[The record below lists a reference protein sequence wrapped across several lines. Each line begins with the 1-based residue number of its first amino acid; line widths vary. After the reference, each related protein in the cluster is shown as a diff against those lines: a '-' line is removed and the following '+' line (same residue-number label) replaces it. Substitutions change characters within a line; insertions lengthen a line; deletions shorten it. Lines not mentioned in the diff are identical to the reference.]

1 MIGIDEA
8 GRGALAG
15 PVVAACVCLHQ
26 KINNLNDSKKLPLE
40 KRLDVFE
47 KIKKQ
52 ADFIGIGVV
61 GPRII
66 DESNIL
72 KATLKAMKISYQ
84 GCPQSDTPIIID
96 GNTLPDIDNAK
107 CIVKADTKIPAVMA
121 ASIVAK
127 VYRDSI
133 MVALSSKYR
142 NFNFNENMGYGT
154 SSHLQS
160 ISNFKISDYHRVSF
174 KPVAIKKLLNNE

>member
-72 KATLKAMKISYQ
+72 KATLKAMKISY
-84 GCPQSDTPIIID
+84 
-96 GNTLPDIDNAK
+96 
-107 CIVKADTKIPAVMA
+107 
-121 ASIVAK
+121 
-127 VYRDSI
+127 
-133 MVALSSKYR
+133 
-142 NFNFNENMGYGT
+142 
-154 SSHLQS
+154 
-160 ISNFKISDYHRVSF
+160 
-174 KPVAIKKLLNNE
+174 

>member
-1 MIGIDEA
+1 
-8 GRGALAG
+8 
-15 PVVAACVCLHQ
+15 
-26 KINNLNDSKKLPLE
+26 
-40 KRLDVFE
+40 
-47 KIKKQ
+47 
-52 ADFIGIGVV
+52 
-61 GPRII
+61 
-66 DESNIL
+66 
-72 KATLKAMKISYQ
+72 MKISYQ